1 MNDSDLKQL
10 FREQKQ
16 ADENQTPAFEQV
28 WGAAEARAAQR
39 RRRQRLFRF
48 AAAAV
53 ILLALGITL
62 FSVFRRPAPSMAD
75 TITTWQSPTVALLHV
90 PEEARTTVTISYWRS
105 PTESLLLPA
114 FMNVDS
120 PDRQ

>member
-28 WGAAEARAAQR
+28 WGAAEAQAAQC
-39 RRRQRLFRF
+39 RRRQHLFRF

-62 FSVFRRPAPSMAD
+62 FSVLRRPASLTVD

-105 PTESLLLPA
+105 PTESLLMPA
-114 FMNVDS
+114 LINEDG
-120 PDRQ
+120 PER